1 MLKKLVKYDLIWIN
15 KSMIIFFIIGIIV
28 STLTRIVSC
37 FDNTFVGNIL
47 YIVFKSASISCI
59 VSIII
64 NSCIRIWNRFRL
76 NIYKDESYLT
86 HTLPITRSTLYNSKI
101 ISSLLS
107 IFISLIV
114 VLICFIIVY
123 VDNDMIDKINNI
135 FSHGNITFIF
145 IGVILLMILQ
155 LVYMTY
161 CGIMGLIIG
170 HKFNNNK
177 IVMTIVVGLGLYFL
191 MQTVIFAI
199 TLGIASV
206 NSDIASLFTKT
217 VKEDINFELA
227 VKSLVLIVNMVYIVF
242 ISIMYIVGKKLFN
255 KGVNVD

>member
-15 KSMIIFFIIGIIV
+15 KSMVIFFIIGIIV

-47 YIVFKSASISCI
+47 YIVFKCASISCI

-64 NSCIRIWNRFRL
+64 NCSIRIWNRFRL

-86 HTLPITRSTLYNSKI
+86 HTLPITKSTLYNSKM

-107 IFISLIV
+107 MFISLFV

-123 VDNDMIDKINNI
+123 VDNDMLDKLNDI

-145 IGVILLMILQ
+145 IGVLLLMILQ

-161 CGIMGLIIG
+161 CGIMGLILG

-177 IVMTIVVGLGLYFL
+177 IIMTIVFGIGLYFL
-191 MQTVIFAI
+191 MQTVIFGI
-199 TLGIASV
+199 TLGIGSV

-217 VKEDINFELA
+217 VKEDINFEIA
-227 VKSLVLIVNMVYIVF
+227 VKSLVLIVNIVYIIF
-242 ISIMYIVGKKLFN
+242 ISTMYIVGKKLFK
-255 KGVNVD
+255 KGINVD